1 MSKGSLGLLAAYWPQ
16 GTARYAHVPL
26 ERVTQYCVH
35 RQAASEPE
43 RTALRAG
50 ERVLSYAE
58 LSRRVRSGGAALRA
72 RSEPGARVVVSGADP
87 LELVVY
93 ALCALEA
100 DLCVWI
106 AGPEVDPAA
115 LAAFGPAL
123 ALGAPI
129 SGGPPLLAGA
139 ELSAGDADATPPRP
153 NLRLPV
159 LALARPGGG
168 EALHSHK
175 TLVAS
180 AISLGSFFLLEPGA
194 EVLLLEPPNGWLA
207 LGMLL
212 ATLHKAA
219 TLRLGW
225 DPAAAPHGRCDYVV
239 MGMAE
244 AERRYLGA
252 TPALR
257 DVRAAA
263 GAIVGVEEPF
273 VISRR
278 RRLAR
283 RLGTPVLTVYG
294 RNDLGPVVASHP
306 TWWLDAAAG
315 IPLPNVDCRPLNPAD
330 GTSLAIGWDAVEEAE
345 MGVKSSLAPAGGDLR
360 DGWLRSRVIVH
371 LDPTGLYFL
380 RGRPRG

>member
-1 MSKGSLGLLAAYWPQ
+1 MSKGSLGLLAAYWPE

-35 RQAASEPE
+35 RQAAAEPE
-43 RTALRAG
+43 LTALQAG
-50 ERVLSYAE
+50 ERALSYAE
-58 LSRRVRSGGAALRA
+58 LSRRVRSGGALLRA
-72 RSEPGARVVVSGADP
+72 RSEPGARVVVSGSDP
-87 LELVVY
+87 LDLVVC
-93 ALCALEA
+93 ALAALEA
-100 DLCVWI
+100 DLCIWL

-115 LAAFGPAL
+115 LADFGATL
-123 ALGAPI
+123 GLGARAAEALPTL
-129 SGGPPLLAGA
+129 SADELA
-139 ELSAGDADATPPRP
+139 AGDAEATPPRP

-159 LALARPGGG
+159 LVLARPGGG
-168 EALHSHK
+168 EVAHNHK

-194 EVLLLEPPNGWLA
+194 EVVLLEPPTGWLA

-212 ATLHKAA
+212 ATLHKAG

-239 MGMAE
+239 LGMAE

-252 TPALR
+252 TPGLR

-273 VISRR
+273 AISRR

-315 IPLPNVDCRPLNPAD
+315 IPLPNVDCRPLDPAS
-330 GTSLAIGWDAVEEAE
+330 GASLAIGWDAVEEAE
-345 MGVKSSLAPAGGDLR
+345 MGVKSSLAPAGGDIV
-360 DGWLRSRVIVH
+360 DGWLRSRLIVH

-380 RGRPRG
+380 RGTSRR

>member
-1 MSKGSLGLLAAYWPQ
+1 MSKGSLGLLAAYWPE

-26 ERVTQYCVH
+26 ERSTQYCVH
-35 RQAASEPE
+35 RQATSEPE
-43 RTALRAG
+43 RPALRAG
-50 ERVLSYAE
+50 DRTLAYAE

-72 RSEPGARVVVSGADP
+72 RSEPGARVVVSGTDP
-87 LELVVY
+87 LELVVA

-106 AGPEVDPAA
+106 AGPEAEPAGV
-115 LAAFGPAL
+115 AAFGPAL
-123 ALGAPI
+123 ALG
-129 SGGPPLLAGA
+129 SPLRADVPT
-139 ELSAGDADATPPRP
+139 LSADELASGDPEAAPPRP

-168 EALHSHK
+168 EVLHSHK
-175 TLVAS
+175 TLVAN

-194 EVLLLEPPNGWLA
+194 EVLLLEPPTGWLA
-207 LGMLL
+207 LGLLL
-212 ATLHKAA
+212 ATLHKAG

-225 DPAAAPHGRCDYVV
+225 EAPSAPHGRCDYVV
-239 MGMAE
+239 MGLAE

-263 GAIVGVEEPF
+263 GAIVGVEHPF
-273 VISRR
+273 VVSRR
-278 RRLAR
+278 RRLSR

-294 RNDLGPVVASHP
+294 RNDLGPVLASHP

-315 IPLPNVDCRPLNPAD
+315 IPLPNVDCRPLNPAN
-330 GTSLAIGWDAVEEAE
+330 GASLAIGWDAVEEAE
-345 MGVKSSLAPAGGDLR
+345 MGVKSSLAPAGGDLV
-360 DGWLRSRVIVH
+360 DGWLRSRLIVH

-380 RGRPRG
+380 RGRSTG